1 MKKVYSN
8 ILVLFSL
15 FMIVFCMASCGSKT
29 VFGTYVNDNN
39 SNEYYT
45 LKEDYTWESHKNSGT
60 FTYVD
65 GESKID
71 FTDDDGNSFSYSLT
85 NYKTLIVK
93 ELDET
98 TDMYYLCI
106 YTKK

>member
-45 LKEDYTWESHKNSGT
+45 LKEDYTWESHKIVVLLLMLMG
-60 FTYVD
+60 
-65 GESKID
+65 
-71 FTDDDGNSFSYSLT
+71 SL
-85 NYKTLIVK
+85 KLILPMMMVIV
-93 ELDET
+93 LVT
-98 TDMYYLCI
+98 R
-106 YTKK
+106 